1 MADVSEDR
9 RVKRSR
15 KLLKQGFM
23 DLLREKGFARIS
35 VRDITDRA
43 DMNRG
48 TFYLHYPDTAALMRS
63 VEEDML
69 QEAQTLID
77 AHLQEAMN
85 GNSLRPL
92 FEPVLWFQKPY
103 KIGGTIADN
112 VLEYGVGAWNEEALR
127 KYNNQAEAA
136 AVFSNLIKVETESA
150 DHGKHVAQKPLK
162 LMELL
167 ISLVTLEGQTVL
179 DPFMG
184 SGTTCLAAQR
194 LHRRYIGIDMNPQN
208 VEIAKARLSPYCLE
222 RR

>member
-77 AHLQEAMN
+77 AHLQEAMD
-85 GNSLRPL
+85 GHSLRPL
-92 FEPVLWFQKPY
+92 FEPLLDYVVERRDACATLFKNDSCSGFLEGIQRLACENGRRLIARFYPALTESQAAYFTSFAAFGLTGLMKTWFD
-103 KIGGTIADN
+103 GGMSLPKERLLELADN
-112 VLEYGVGAWNEEALR
+112 
-127 KYNNQAEAA
+127 
-136 AVFSNLIKVETESA
+136 
-150 DHGKHVAQKPLK
+150 
-162 LMELL
+162 
-167 ISLVTLEGQTVL
+167 LVTG
-179 DPFMG
+179 
-184 SGTTCLAAQR
+184 AAS
-194 LHRRYIGIDMNPQN
+194 
-208 VEIAKARLSPYCLE
+208 ALSAQ
-222 RR
+222 